1 MPSLYIIR
9 FLNDHCEATTLANR
23 MRIATVE
30 RLEFKMRVNVWTV
43 FVAFWERRPG
53 LVRGSPYFE
62 ALFVHNVFFIMS
74 IILIRQSHICHR
86 YS

>member
-43 FVAFWERRPG
+43 FVAFWER
-53 LVRGSPYFE
+53 
-62 ALFVHNVFFIMS
+62 
-74 IILIRQSHICHR
+74 
-86 YS
+86 